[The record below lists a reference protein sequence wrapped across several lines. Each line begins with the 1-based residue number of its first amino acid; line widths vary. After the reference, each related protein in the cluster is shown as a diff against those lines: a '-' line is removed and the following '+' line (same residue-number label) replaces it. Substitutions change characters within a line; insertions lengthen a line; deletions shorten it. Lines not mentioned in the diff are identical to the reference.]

1 MVRGCDGPTVR
12 RSGTT
17 GRGAMVWPDHRTFAP
32 DHRTRPSHPR
42 TFAPSH
48 RWELLSREAL
58 PNRNSQR
65 PQSIPPYPRDS
76 NRWIY
81 PGFHGGIARF
91 VGNPKLL

>member
-1 MVRGCDGPTVR
+1 VRRADGATVRFDGARCDGL
-12 RSGTT
+12 T
-17 GRGAMVWPDHRTFAP
+17 GPPPLTLAPSHPRTFAP
-32 DHRTRPSHPR
+32 SHLR

-58 PNRNSQR
+58 PNRNSHR